1 MKTLSLIGLLAV
13 ACRSP
18 RGCSQADLPKIEA
31 RKASELAKLAQ
42 DVKST
47 NTECGTSIKVAFE
60 WKGVQEA
67 DLSSYSASG
76 WCEAAL
82 DAIRRVCADA
92 PGRDAVKE
100 KIKSVTCGFGPDRA
114 VSLTDGTVHYKI
126 SFKSTND
133 ADFIFESLEN
143 AL

>member
-1 MKTLSLIGLLAV
+1 MKTLSSIGLLA
-13 ACRSP
+13 AAAALLA
-18 RGCSQADLPKIEA
+18 GAAQAESPKIEA
-31 RKASELAKLAQ
+31 RKASESAKLAQ
-42 DVKST
+42 EVKST
-47 NTECGTSIKVAFE
+47 NTECGSSIKAAFE

-67 DLSSYSASG
+67 DLSTYSASG

-82 DAIRRVCADA
+82 DAIRRVFADS

-114 VSLTDGTVHYKI
+114 VSLKDGTVHYKI